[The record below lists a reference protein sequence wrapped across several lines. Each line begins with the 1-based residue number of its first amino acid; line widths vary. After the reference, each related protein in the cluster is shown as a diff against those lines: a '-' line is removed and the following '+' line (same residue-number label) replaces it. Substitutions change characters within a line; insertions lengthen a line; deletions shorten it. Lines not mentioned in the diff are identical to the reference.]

1 MWYDNHKELSMSN
14 VLELCA
20 AAKEKCGYIGAKT
33 TSEKNQMLRLIADA
47 LRDNSAS
54 IIAANAT
61 DLAENAAK
69 PAHFLDRLALN
80 VKRIDDMAYG
90 LEQLIALP
98 DPIGEVLEEWTAAGG
113 FKIQKTRVPLGVIAI
128 IYEARP
134 NVTADAIGLCLKTGN
149 SVVLR
154 GSKDAIHSN
163 RAIVEAAKSALSQNG
178 FDPGFVQLI
187 TDTTREGAAELMRC
201 REFVD
206 VLIPRGSAGLIRSVV
221 EQSSVAVIETGAG
234 NCHAYV
240 DASADFDMAERIIL
254 NGKLQRPSVCN
265 ALESLLVD
273 RTAAQAFLPRI
284 VKALSEKGVE
294 VVGCT
299 ETVAICPDVKPA
311 TEEDYYTEFLALKI
325 SVKVV
330 SGVDEAAKHVNRYGT
345 KHSEVIIT
353 QNAESAGFF
362 LNNVD
367 SAAVYWN
374 TSTRFTD
381 GFEFGFGAEMG
392 ISTQK
397 LHARGPMGLRELT
410 SVKYKIYGNGEV
422 R

>member
-1 MWYDNHKELSMSN
+1 MSN